1 MNYKKF
7 LNRLIRYLIND
18 FREGLIILYKVIKP
32 TSFIFFRY
40 VILIGAFSVI
50 SLLVINYIIIPYY
63 TYSEDIY
70 LPNVIG
76 LSESEAKEILS
87 DFDIEITLIDYNE
100 DFNVF
105 DVSDMYPR
113 PNHKVKKGSSVKL
126 RVINNPKLF
135 ELEDYTN
142 ISLRSFS
149 LKLSDYNIDIDDT
162 IYQYDYI
169 IPDGYII
176 KTKPSSGEL
185 IENSDTLI
193 VVVSKGKPP
202 DYYVVPDLLN
212 IVTLESVKRK
222 LDQNGLVLGRISYKY
237 VDSCD
242 CPEDLLEGTVVDQSP
257 DYNIRL
263 SIVKPVDIT
272 IIKYNE
278 E

>member
-1 MNYKKF
+1 MKF
-7 LNRLIRYLIND
+7 LINGIKNIGAILFRYIILIALFSIASL
-18 FREGLIILYKVIKP
+18 LII
-32 TSFIFFRY
+32 
-40 VILIGAFSVI
+40 
-50 SLLVINYIIIPYY
+50 NHIIIPYY
-63 TYSEDIY
+63 THSEDLY

-76 LSESEAKEILS
+76 LNELEAKKILS
-87 DFDIEITLIDYNE
+87 DFNIEITLIDYNE
-100 DFNVF
+100 DYNVF

-126 RVINNPKLF
+126 RVINKPKLF
-135 ELEDYTN
+135 ELDDYTN

-176 KTKPSSGEL
+176 KLNKTSGEL
-185 IENSDTLI
+185 IENSDTLV

-212 IVTLESVKRK
+212 MVTLASVKRK
-222 LDQNGLVLGRISYKY
+222 LDKNGLFLGRISYKY
-237 VDSCD
+237 IDSCNCSD
-242 CPEDLLEGTVVDQSP
+242 DLLEGTVVDQSP

-263 SIVKPVDIT
+263 SMVRPVDIT
-272 IIKYNE
+272 IIKYNKE
-278 E
+278 